1 MSQGIYRY
9 RPTVNIVSTVSMNL
23 DMSVRLLD
31 RLPPNLRAALT
42 KWFPGWQRRGWRT
55 SSNKPVQNADLLRHL
70 LFLLGRRSTDSIQAR
85 RAKGLFGAARCQFFY
100 IPGHQGHEGNER
112 ADMLAN
118 QGATLDIVP
127 DRTDWKTEDDIDA
140 PVLDVEVEEVGG
152 AEHPSGS
159 STATEWDIVVPDD
172 FDLTEEELAAM
183 P

>member
-1 MSQGIYRY
+1 
-9 RPTVNIVSTVSMNL
+9 
-23 DMSVRLLD
+23 
-31 RLPPNLRAALT
+31 
-42 KWFPGWQRRGWRT
+42 
-55 SSNKPVQNADLLRHL
+55 
-70 LFLLGRRSTDSIQAR
+70 
-85 RAKGLFGAARCQFFY
+85 
-100 IPGHQGHEGNER
+100 
-112 ADMLAN
+112 MLAN